1 MDLCDYI
8 REAKPAEI
16 KGDPDEPL
24 PPSGVT
30 SLRGV
35 NGTLGFALG
44 ARPDAC
50 GMVAVSASNVAK
62 DEEGNGPCWRH
73 LQFANS
79 ILSYLK
85 ETNERFVMWYPRMCK
100 DKPPP
105 LTGRCSNL
113 ALLLLSDSA
122 FANLSSKHS
131 QGGFI
136 LMLCEISEEGQIG
149 GPVHIIDFSSQRST
163 RVARST
169 FAAELLSATRGLERA
184 ELMLG
189 WVTEI
194 FQGVMNPRD
203 ALERESMIPL
213 FAGIDAKG
221 LFDCLAAREMGKLT
235 DKSMLLY
242 ALAYREALH
251 TGMIEFLFWIPT
263 ESMLAD
269 ELTKFKSEVG
279 QDWLE
284 LYDHGYW
291 YPRLRL
297 DLPEDLC
304 TFHTA
309 SGFVCRWRMV
319 EG

>member
-1 MDLCDYI
+1 
-8 REAKPAEI
+8 
-16 KGDPDEPL
+16 
-24 PPSGVT
+24 
-30 SLRGV
+30 
-35 NGTLGFALG
+35 
-44 ARPDAC
+44 
-50 GMVAVSASNVAK
+50 
-62 DEEGNGPCWRH
+62 
-73 LQFANS
+73 
-79 ILSYLK
+79 
-85 ETNERFVMWYPRMCK
+85 
-100 DKPPP
+100 
-105 LTGRCSNL
+105 
-113 ALLLLSDSA
+113 
-122 FANLSSKHS
+122 
-131 QGGFI
+131 
-136 LMLCEISEEGQIG
+136 
-149 GPVHIIDFSSQRST
+149 
-163 RVARST
+163 
-169 FAAELLSATRGLERA
+169 
-184 ELMLG
+184 
-189 WVTEI
+189 
-194 FQGVMNPRD
+194 MNPRD

-213 FAGIDAKG
+213 FAGIDAK
-221 LFDCLAAREMGKLT
+221 AAREMGKLT

-242 ALAYREALH
+242 ALAYREALR